1 MNNMLTVLLK
11 VKNRNGRGK
20 ILGFICTLEESTH
33 VIFVR
38 QEQIQ
43 NYNYTNAKVT
53 SQGGMLANVDTVMH
67 IPYIYNVSEKVLEV
81 LDFSSYQTFDN
92 LYNALKVTDT
102 ALAIKLAEDRYWGHK
117 VSELYKYTIDKELYN
132 EIIHRLDNICKHTR
146 GKLTYSLLKTAIAQI
161 ENERPDLVDIIINGR

>member
-11 VKNRNGRGK
+11 VKTRNGRGK
-20 ILGFICTLEESTH
+20 ILGFICTLESNH

-43 NYNYTNAKVT
+43 NYSYTNAKVT
-53 SQGGMLANVDTVMH
+53 SQGGMLANVGTIMR
-67 IPYIYNVSEKVLEV
+67 IPHIYNASEKILKV

-102 ALAIKLAEDRYWGHK
+102 FLAFKLTEDEYWGHK
-117 VSELYKYTIDKELYN
+117 VSELYKYTIDKELFN
-132 EIIHRLDNICKHTR
+132 EIVCRLDNIFKQTHY
-146 GKLTYSLLKTAIAQI
+146 KSTYSLLKTVIAQV
-161 ENERPDLVDIIINGR
+161 ENEKPDLVDIIINGK